1 MKQQFSL
8 VIRLGILFLF
18 LVSVFASCVPI
29 KRIKYLQQE
38 VEKDDT
44 LKSDFSNKSG
54 PDYKIQARDNLYI
67 KVYSPIAKTE
77 NFFQEDISASSNYY
91 NDQGIF
97 LNSYLVT
104 DLGYIDFPFV
114 GEVYVMGLNYDQAKN
129 LIKGIVDDY
138 LKGAT
143 VIVRLA
149 AFKVTMLGEVA
160 RPGEFSI
167 WESKFNIFD
176 AISQAGDLTPKAKRN
191 DIVIVRET
199 KNGSVVK
206 HLDLNDIMILESDYY
221 FLLPG
226 DIVYVPP
233 LKGKNFIFAEFPY
246 ALFFSTITTT
256 LLLINFFKTN

>member
-1 MKQQFSL
+1 M
-8 VIRLGILFLF
+8 
-18 LVSVFASCVPI
+18 

-38 VEKDDT
+38 VQKDDT
-44 LKSDFSNKSG
+44 LRSNFLNKTG
-54 PDYKIQARDNLYI
+54 PDYVIQARDNLYI

-77 NFFQEDISASSNYY
+77 NFFQQDISSSSNYY

-97 LNSYLVT
+97 LNSYVVN
-104 DLGYIDFPFV
+104 DDGYIDFPFV
-114 GEVYVMGLNYDQAKN
+114 GEVYVLGLNYDQAKA

-149 AFKVTMLGEVA
+149 AFKVTMLGEVNI
-160 RPGEFSI
+160 PGEISV

-176 AISQAGDLTPKAKRN
+176 AVSEAGDLTPRAKRN
-191 DIVIVRET
+191 DVIIVRET
-199 KNGSVVK
+199 KTGSVVK

-233 LKGKNFIFAEFPY
+233 LKGKSFIFADFPY
-246 ALFFSTITTT
+246 ALIFTTISTT
-256 LLLINFFKTN
+256 LLLINFFQTN